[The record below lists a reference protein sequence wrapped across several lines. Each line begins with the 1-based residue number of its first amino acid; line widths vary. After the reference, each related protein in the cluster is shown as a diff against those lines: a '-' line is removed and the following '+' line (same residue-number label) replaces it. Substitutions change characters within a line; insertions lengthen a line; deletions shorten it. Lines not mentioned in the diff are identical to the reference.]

1 MNNRT
6 NTSPYSDVF
15 SSKTI
20 PHASPDGTKKEA
32 INEEKNQSSSKLNNS
47 NFAPDSNGEFA
58 GIIIERNYTTVTIRS
73 MDLPPVDTA
82 NPGPLISGKIEQYE
96 HYWNYMFHHPKKIQP
111 VSKEWQIAII
121 LKKLLVSWDFWTY
134 RIGLPVYKKVTPS
147 KPKIDDNSK

>member
-58 GIIIERNYTTVTIRS
+58 GIINERNYTTVTRS
-73 MDLPPVDTA
+73 MDLPPVDAA